1 METAKQPQQQPS
13 KMPVSPARGP
23 DGVPSADY
31 AENELEPSVTLQR
44 LLRTPGGIPQNRTA
58 DILAIQRTF
67 GNQAAGMLLNRLAT
81 PTQNSQAAG
90 APAREST
97 IERQTPTV
105 DVRDLP
111 MADQDKE
118 KIRTS
123 ARDNLPIWVDTF
135 ANLWFTATNGALGV
149 TNEPDD
155 PDFKSETGQRAL
167 GLFGASLAGNLVWA
181 ATCLLAPELTVPIRL
196 MSFGGAVV
204 GSGVVGVLAG
214 DSSVVSSQPSFRGS
228 AATALAKLRDEV
240 VKVSKDKVKDVADEC
255 ATGNVTD
262 IEEQKK
268 KLWGKMFS
276 TAFNQAAPI
285 ESAAASKLSKAAPAF
300 VAQWQA
306 HKASKEVADQ
316 AWQRTEERIKR
327 DGYPWSVKLRVLL
340 EPSGPGG
347 PADEYKMQVFNEEKL
362 KCAVETF
369 QPKIDFA

>member
-1 METAKQPQQQPS
+1 
-13 KMPVSPARGP
+13 
-23 DGVPSADY
+23 
-31 AENELEPSVTLQR
+31 
-44 LLRTPGGIPQNRTA
+44 
-58 DILAIQRTF
+58 
-67 GNQAAGMLLNRLAT
+67 MLLNRLAT

-214 DSSVVSSQPSFRGS
+214 DSSVVSSQHHS
-228 AATALAKLRDEV
+228 AGRRRQRLPN
-240 VKVSKDKVKDVADEC
+240 C
-255 ATGNVTD
+255 ATR
-262 IEEQKK
+262 
-268 KLWGKMFS
+268 S
-276 TAFNQAAPI
+276 
-285 ESAAASKLSKAAPAF
+285 S
-300 VAQWQA
+300 
-306 HKASKEVADQ
+306 
-316 AWQRTEERIKR
+316 R
-327 DGYPWSVKLRVLL
+327 
-340 EPSGPGG
+340 
-347 PADEYKMQVFNEEKL
+347 
-362 KCAVETF
+362 
-369 QPKIDFA
+369 